1 MKVTDDAYEF
11 PVAMADTARELARIV
26 GVSPFTISSSILRY
40 ESGER
45 SKSLYRRIE
54 IEEEDE

>member
-26 GVSPFTISSSILRY
+26 GVSPCTISSSILRY

-54 IEEEDE
+54 IEGEEE